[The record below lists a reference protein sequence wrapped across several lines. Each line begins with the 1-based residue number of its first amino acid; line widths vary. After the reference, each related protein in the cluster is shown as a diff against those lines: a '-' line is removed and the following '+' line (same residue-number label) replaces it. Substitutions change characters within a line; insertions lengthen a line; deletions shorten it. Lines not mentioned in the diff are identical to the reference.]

1 MHGARCY
8 AANAA
13 FNATSALQL
22 TCGRATGCRVGRL
35 ATNATRWS
43 DNIRL
48 QRCRQSYTTTTARG
62 AAKKRDA
69 NSASDAIP
77 EQDTRRAQRLALYEE
92 VIVKDGPTNLNEERK
107 RHQTREADR
116 DRQTYEKGSV
126 DWKTHS
132 LALSEQI
139 RRARRAHHD
148 PAPSEWM
155 PPKPQ
160 MSLDYTGLVIEPQ
173 TSNTDPPMPIP
184 WAQGYEVRK
193 KSTAAQVLDLEIA
206 AFADH
211 MELTPAERKARLHVR
226 NSANKAMD
234 ALDGHQ
240 PYAFGSTKTGLAMP
254 FSDLDFGIFDKHY
267 RQHALQ
273 PAMKYLY
280 STMMHNEDFICV
292 VYRPALRSIIT
303 AQHKA
308 TGIEVQIVARESGSQ
323 DTRVKAYL
331 DTVPYLHQLYSVV
344 RTAFG
349 VRGFVDPFIGGISS
363 YGTFMMLAAALTRR
377 GTPYNIHESPSSQL
391 LHFLSFWANFDTT
404 KYGMSLSY
412 PASTYDA
419 GTDLVYDRPA
429 KLFRKF
435 TLDDK
440 LLYEKSEVQQAALV
454 HAAKRRMQ
462 NQRAGQYRIGRLKPE
477 QPYLLCLQD
486 PANPINDLGATCHAI
501 KHILQT
507 IKALHADLVR
517 AMEEHDRTPPE
528 NRPKGEMSF
537 LLPLVGRSHELYAER
552 RQRLRDW
559 QPSTSLRYDKVR
571 AESKWRAERGN
582 MNNAGVTRKVR
593 F

>member
-1 MHGARCY
+1 
-8 AANAA
+8 
-13 FNATSALQL
+13 
-22 TCGRATGCRVGRL
+22 
-35 ATNATRWS
+35 
-43 DNIRL
+43 
-48 QRCRQSYTTTTARG
+48 
-62 AAKKRDA
+62 
-69 NSASDAIP
+69 
-77 EQDTRRAQRLALYEE
+77 
-92 VIVKDGPTNLNEERK
+92 
-107 RHQTREADR
+107 
-116 DRQTYEKGSV
+116 
-126 DWKTHS
+126 
-132 LALSEQI
+132 
-139 RRARRAHHD
+139 
-148 PAPSEWM
+148 M

-173 TSNTDPPMPIP
+173 TSNTDPPMPMP

-193 KSTAAQVLDLEIA
+193 KSTAAQILDLEIA

-211 MELTPAERKARLHVR
+211 MEPTPAERKARLHVR
-226 NSANKAMD
+226 NSASKAMD

-240 PYAFGSTKTGLAMP
+240 MYAFGSTKTGLAMP
-254 FSDLDFGIFDKHY
+254 FSDLDFGIFDKNH
-267 RQHALQ
+267 RHHALE

-280 STMMHNEDFICV
+280 STMRDREDFICV

-308 TGIEVQIVARESGSQ
+308 TGLDVQIVARESGNQ
-323 DTRVKAYL
+323 DKRVTAYL
-331 DTVPYLHQLYSVV
+331 ETVPYLHQLYSVV

-404 KYGMSLSY
+404 KHGIALSY

-440 LLYEKSEVQQAALV
+440 HLYEEFEVGQAALV

-462 NQRAGQYRIGRLKPE
+462 NQRAGQYRIGLLRRK

-517 AMEEHDRTPPE
+517 AMEAHDRTPPE
-528 NRPKGEMSF
+528 NRSKGEMSF

-559 QPSTSLRYDKVR
+559 KPRTRLHYDKAR
-571 AESKWRAERGN
+571 AESKWRENKGN
-582 MNNAGVTRKVR
+582 TKNANVTRKAK